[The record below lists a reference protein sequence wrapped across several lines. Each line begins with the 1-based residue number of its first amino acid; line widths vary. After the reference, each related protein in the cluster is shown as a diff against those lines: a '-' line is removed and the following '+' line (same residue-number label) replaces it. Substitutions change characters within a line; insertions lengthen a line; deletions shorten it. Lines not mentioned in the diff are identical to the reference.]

1 MVVYER
7 RHELIKYCNLIGLDV
22 TSFSW
27 ISEQMNISTWSM
39 REFNLV
45 VGVGRGAGRAV
56 TRYNTPDQG
65 LFYWGGVGG
74 VGGRFLGAPPKKLSF
89 LGAPPQKLRFFWGAP
104 QRPTPTPKT
113 LK

>member
-1 MVVYER
+1 MRAREWGGRGIEFALSNEIILSAGGDDVVVVYER
-7 RHELIKYCNLIGLDV
+7 RHELIKYCNLIGLEV

-56 TRYNTPDQG
+56 TRYNTPDHPNRKQNH
-65 LFYWGGVGG
+65 L
-74 VGGRFLGAPPKKLSF
+74 
-89 LGAPPQKLRFFWGAP
+89 Q
-104 QRPTPTPKT
+104 
-113 LK
+113 